1 MLKAINGEIMVKNK
15 EEASTFKLEESLKK
29 LEQIISHL
37 EKPEVGLEQS
47 IKEFEEGV
55 KLYQSC
61 KDYLSAAQKKV
72 NYLTE
77 QLGKDE

>member
-1 MLKAINGEIMVKNK
+1 MAKNK
-15 EEASTFKLEESLKK
+15 EEISSFKLEESLKK
-29 LEQIISHL
+29 IELIIANL

-61 KDYLSAAQKKV
+61 KEYLSTAQKKV